1 MTLKISRTIMNIKLK
16 QNGTTEEIPSIPSW
30 AYYDI
35 SPKKDILKN
44 IRNIW
49 VMNLIINKLE
59 TLLNNLK

>member
-16 QNGTTEEIPSIPSW
+16 QNGTAEEIPSIPSW
-30 AYYDI
+30 ASYDI

-49 VMNLIINKLE
+49 VMNLII
-59 TLLNNLK
+59 